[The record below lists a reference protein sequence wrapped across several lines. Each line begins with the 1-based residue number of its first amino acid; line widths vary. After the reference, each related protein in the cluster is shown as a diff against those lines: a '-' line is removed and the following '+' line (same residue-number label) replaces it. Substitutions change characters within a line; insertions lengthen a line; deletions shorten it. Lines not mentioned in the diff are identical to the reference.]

1 MRTPR
6 LSAQSAGSSRLSSMN
21 RKFPRIL
28 IRLHRLIVGVLEMSA
43 QACFTNVLVA
53 GNLHKL
59 KEVRHAEVMGTQH
72 D

>member
-1 MRTPR
+1 
-6 LSAQSAGSSRLSSMN
+6 MN

-28 IRLHRLIVGVLEMSA
+28 TRLRRLIVGVLEMSA

-53 GNLHKL
+53 GHLHKL

>member
-1 MRTPR
+1 
-6 LSAQSAGSSRLSSMN
+6 MN

>member
-1 MRTPR
+1 MRTPIIGPIR
-6 LSAQSAGSSRLSSMN
+6 RKFAPSSVN

-28 IRLHRLIVGVLEMSA
+28 TRLRRLIVGVLEMSA

-53 GNLHKL
+53 GHLHKL